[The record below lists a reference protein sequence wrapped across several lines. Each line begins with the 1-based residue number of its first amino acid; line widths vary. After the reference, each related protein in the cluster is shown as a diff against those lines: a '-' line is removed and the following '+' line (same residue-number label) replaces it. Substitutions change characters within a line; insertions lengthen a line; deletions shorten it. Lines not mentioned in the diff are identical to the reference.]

1 VNESREAATLRMLP
15 KTSLEDRLPVRKNS
29 ASALE
34 IGTVYRNEDGE
45 YIIRRGENIHFR
57 MSPTGYPWEVVEVGY
72 KDLKTLMADG
82 WMVD

>member
-1 VNESREAATLRMLP
+1 MLP

-45 YIIRRGENIHFR
+45 YIIRRGDIR
-57 MSPTGYPWEVVEVGY
+57 I
-72 KDLKTLMADG
+72 
-82 WMVD
+82 